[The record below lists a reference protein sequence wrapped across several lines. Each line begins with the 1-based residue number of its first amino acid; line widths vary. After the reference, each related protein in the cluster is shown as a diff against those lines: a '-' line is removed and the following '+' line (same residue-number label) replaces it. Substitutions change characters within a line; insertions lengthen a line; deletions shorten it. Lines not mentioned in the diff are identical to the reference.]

1 MKQLTWPTV
10 VLLGLIGG
18 VAVALA
24 ALTDWTPSD
33 ILVLVSLLAGVG
45 GAGIGGS
52 AVAGRVADRV
62 DQVHEIAA
70 TVERRTNGELDQR
83 ITDGAKAAA
92 DIVLAELRRQG
103 VIR

>member
-10 VLLGLIGG
+10 VLLGVLGG

-24 ALTDWTPSD
+24 ALTDWTASD
-33 ILVLVSLLAGVG
+33 ILVLVGLLGGIG

-62 DQVHEIAA
+62 DQVHEIAT

-83 ITDGAKAAA
+83 ITDGAKGAAVQ
-92 DIVLAELRRQG
+92 VLDELRSQG